1 MKRLVGIGLCW
12 VFAAALQD
20 GPRVSFGLTTQAVV
34 LNVAVL
40 DGNAAVAGLGLDDF
54 EVFDNGVRQTLEAV
68 DNAALPI
75 DLRLVF
81 DISGSISEED
91 LTSYLRAM
99 EQVTSALEPADRCE
113 IITFWSRIA
122 DAASRQ
128 SPPVTIA
135 LPRGGPFG
143 TAFFDAASLAMVTV
157 PTPDRRQVTIILSD
171 ARDNASFS
179 DEATLVDM
187 ARRTDAVVYTV
198 LPMASSATLPVSV
211 DRLQALALLT
221 GGRLVRTH
229 ERQVGPVIIDAL
241 RDFRQTYLLYY
252 QVTGVELD
260 GWHEVQVKV
269 RRRGP
274 VTVRTRAGYFSR

>member
-1 MKRLVGIGLCW
+1 MKRLLGVALCW

-40 DGNAAVAGLGLDDF
+40 DGDAAVTGLGLDDF
-54 EVFDNGVRQTLEAV
+54 EVFDNGVRQTLKAV
-68 DNAALPI
+68 DNADLPI

-81 DISGSISEED
+81 DISGSISERD

-99 EQVTSALEPADRCE
+99 EQVTAALEPVDRCE

-157 PTPDRRQVTIILSD
+157 PTPDRRSRWRGGPMPSFTPCCRWPRQPRCRCRSTGCRRWRCSPE
-171 ARDNASFS
+171 AASC
-179 DEATLVDM
+179 ALT
-187 ARRTDAVVYTV
+187 
-198 LPMASSATLPVSV
+198 SV
-211 DRLQALALLT
+211 RS
-221 GGRLVRTH
+221 VR
-229 ERQVGPVIIDAL
+229 
-241 RDFRQTYLLYY
+241 
-252 QVTGVELD
+252 
-260 GWHEVQVKV
+260 
-269 RRRGP
+269 
-274 VTVRTRAGYFSR
+274 